1 MRFPWAK
8 PPPPTVTPVFGWPT
22 SPIQYVFCASFLA
35 HWAWLIWTRFSSRQ
49 SSYLLDAVRAWY
61 YIPFVVVLMPLM
73 HVAVHGMCEDIG
85 IDLTDTVPVMDNKIV
100 MIMQVHSRR

>member
-22 SPIQYVFCASFLA
+22 SPVQYVFCAVFLA
-35 HWAWLIWTRFSSRQ
+35 LWVWLIWARFLARR
-49 SSYLLDAVRAWY
+49 SSYLLDALRAWC

-73 HVAVHGMCEDIG
+73 HVAVHAMCEDIG
-85 IDLTDTVPVMDNKIV
+85 IDLAETVPVMDNKIV
-100 MIMQVHSRR
+100 MIMQVHCDR

>member
-1 MRFPWAK
+1 M
-8 PPPPTVTPVFGWPT
+8 
-22 SPIQYVFCASFLA
+22 
-35 HWAWLIWTRFSSRQ
+35 
-49 SSYLLDAVRAWY
+49 LDAVRAWY

>member
-8 PPPPTVTPVFGWPT
+8 PPPTVTTVVGWPT
-22 SPIQYVFCASFLA
+22 SPVQYVFCASFLA